1 MFVEIRETLEQFVGE
16 FNYFFYEHVFQRFT
30 EHIQKLMD
38 EKYLKYTEIS
48 KNYHSQIK
56 EMEFLITGG
65 NLNILIIIKTQRINI
80 KKELNRL

>member
-1 MFVEIRETLEQFVGE
+1 MFGEIRDTLDQFNDE
-16 FNYFFYEHVFQRFT
+16 FNFFFYEHVFLRFT

-38 EKYLKYTEIS
+38 EKYNKYTEVS

-65 NLNILIIIKTQRINI
+65 KEVKILILNLSKHFITSII
-80 KKELNRL
+80 

>member
-1 MFVEIRETLEQFVGE
+1 MFAEIRDTLDQFNDE
-16 FNYFFYEHVFQRFT
+16 FNFFFYEHVFQRFT

-38 EKYLKYTEIS
+38 EKYHKYTEVS

-65 NLNILIIIKTQRINI
+65 KGIGNYLIYYLKYF
-80 KKELNRL
+80 L